1 MTRVPQ
7 KLDFAACKCYN
18 IAMPKDAFTIYR
30 CACELDMLKGGRVDK
45 VTMPDRDTLIL
56 LIHTS
61 AHGNHRLLL
70 SCNPSLPRAHIT
82 TRAYKNPETASGTL
96 MYFRKRLTGAVLI
109 EVKKNKSER
118 MITLEFSALD
128 ELRDRVNYSLAAELT
143 GKCANIV
150 FVESDGVIGN
160 CLRRVTSEA
169 PGKRAVL
176 NGLNYSLPNATGRV
190 DIFDR
195 NEFKRRTAACEGCS
209 ARAAVNKCVAGLAQT
224 TVDEI
229 FFRLGITDE
238 TLPTDDVIDRF
249 LDAAHEL
256 YRAPA
261 RPAVTFG
268 DDGKPLD
275 YFVVPY
281 SSCGGKVKHFD
292 TLNAAMDEY
301 YSSLFDAADLDR
313 MNKPLKA
320 AVRSATAKNKKRFAE
335 AVVKLEE
342 SKNCERDR
350 QLGELITANIYRIK
364 KGDASAV
371 VDNYFSDG
379 NEKLTVT
386 LDPCK
391 NAQQNAAAYFK
402 SYGKKKRAAV
412 YAKSAADSAQ
422 NMLDV
427 LDGISA
433 ELELCTNK
441 AELDEVRGEL
451 VSLGLLKPENKR
463 KKDKPILSEPYSFDI
478 DGATLL
484 VGKNHAQNDRITR
497 GAARTDTWLHVKD
510 AHGCHA
516 VLKTANPTQAQITR
530 AAEIAAYYSRSR
542 GSENVAVDYT
552 LIKHVFPHGGG
563 KVDYKE
569 YKTVFVTPKNI
580 R

>member
-1 MTRVPQ
+1 
-7 KLDFAACKCYN
+7 
-18 IAMPKDAFTIYR
+18 MPKDAFTIYR
-30 CACELDMLKGGRVDK
+30 CACELDVLKGGRVDK
-45 VTMPDRDTLIL
+45 VTMPDRDTVIL

-61 AHGNHRLLL
+61 MHGNHRLLL

-82 TRAYKNPETASGTL
+82 TRTYKNPETASGTL
-96 MYFRKRLTGAVLI
+96 MYFRKRLSGAVLTDI
-109 EVKKNKSER
+109 KKNKSER

-128 ELRDRVNYSLAAELT
+128 ELRERVSYSLAVELT

-150 FVESDGVIGN
+150 FIENDGVIGN

-176 NGLNYSLPNATGRV
+176 NGLQYSLPNATGRV

-195 NEFKRRTAACEGCS
+195 DEFKLRTAACEGCS
-209 ARAAVNKCVAGLAQT
+209 ARAAVNRCVAGLAQT

-229 FFRLGITDE
+229 FYRLGITDE
-238 TLPTDDVIDRF
+238 TPPTDDVTDRF
-249 LDAAHEL
+249 LDAADAL
-256 YRAPA
+256 YSAPA
-261 RPAVTFG
+261 NPAVTF
-268 DDGKPLD
+268 DTDGKPLD

-281 SSCGGKVKHFD
+281 RSCGGSVKYFD
-292 TLNAAMDEY
+292 TVNAAMDEY
-301 YSSLFDAADLDR
+301 YSALFDAADQDR

-320 AVRSATAKNKKRFAE
+320 AVRSASAKNKKRLAD
-335 AVVKLEE
+335 ALAKLEE
-342 SKNCERDR
+342 SENCDRDR

-364 KGDASAV
+364 KGDRSAV
-371 VDNYFSDG
+371 VDNYFSEN
-379 NEKLTVT
+379 NEQISID

-412 YAKSAADSAQ
+412 YARAAAESAR

-427 LDGISA
+427 LDGIAA
-433 ELELCTNK
+433 ELELCTTK
-441 AELDEVRGEL
+441 AELDEVRSEL
-451 VSLGLLKPENKR
+451 VSLGLIKPENKR

-478 DGATLL
+478 DGATLS

-516 VLKTANPTQAQITR
+516 VLKTPSPTQDQILR

-552 LIKHVFPHGGG
+552 LIKHVYPHGGG

-580 R
+580 RP